1 MCATKVSYFFD
12 NEVGGYCF
20 GKGHPM
26 KPHRVVMTQ
35 SLILH
40 YGLHH
45 LMDVSTKCT
54 QFSKYYFHPEKWT
67 PLAFGICEANPAL

>member
-1 MCATKVSYFFD
+1 MCGMEVSYFFD
-12 NEVGGYCF
+12 SDLGGYCF

-35 SLILH
+35 SLVLH

-45 LMDVSTKCT
+45 LMDVSTQSVSNHQSSFLIPNK
-54 QFSKYYFHPEKWT
+54 E
-67 PLAFGICEANPAL
+67 